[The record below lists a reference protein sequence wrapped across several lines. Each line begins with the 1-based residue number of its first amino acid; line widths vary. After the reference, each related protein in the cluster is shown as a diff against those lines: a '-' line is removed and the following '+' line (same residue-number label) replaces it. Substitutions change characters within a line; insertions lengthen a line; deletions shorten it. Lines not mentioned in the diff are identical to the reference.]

1 MNERILNQISSLK
14 DEVTRLTS
22 LMVTSSVFSNVI
34 DQQFINLFLF
44 FTRGGVLQYESML
57 QTDNDTKDKSVS

>member
-57 QTDNDTKDKSVS
+57 KTDNDTKDKSVS